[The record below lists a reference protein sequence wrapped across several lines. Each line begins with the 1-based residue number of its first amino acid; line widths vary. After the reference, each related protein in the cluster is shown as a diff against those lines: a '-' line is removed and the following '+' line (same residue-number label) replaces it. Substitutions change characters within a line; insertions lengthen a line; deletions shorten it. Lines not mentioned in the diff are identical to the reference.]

1 MVRVTNKTNGREVVV
16 KINDRGPF
24 VDGRVID
31 LSLRAAREI
40 DLVRSGVAPVKLKI
54 LNGNIAAT
62 AASSS
67 PPGKPMF
74 AVQVGAFENQGA
86 AEDLKRR
93 LEKKYSAV
101 TVQAFSGEKT
111 VYRVRI
117 GEEPDLQA
125 AERLASQLEKEALK
139 PFVVRIN

>member
-1 MVRVTNKTNGREVVV
+1 
-16 KINDRGPF
+16 
-24 VDGRVID
+24 
-31 LSLRAAREI
+31 
-40 DLVRSGVAPVKLKI
+40 
-54 LNGNIAAT
+54 
-62 AASSS
+62 
-67 PPGKPMF
+67 MF